1 MLGKALSRLTGNARA
16 EPAAAAR
23 SAAGAAPAGI
33 ARMVGTAGRVGL
45 ALLQRMAL
53 SVSCEDFIAFMQVPV
68 LVGSAI
74 HQGTLS
80 SAQAAAGAREMNR
93 TSLFEPMEDAEQAA
107 SPSES
112 LRHAIYPLVK
122 GEHASSIGPFF
133 SIGRT
138 DGNDCIMPDY
148 AISRKHAAIEVRR
161 GAYLLRD
168 NGSTN
173 GTFLNG
179 ARLQTRPI
187 EIHDR
192 DVISFARYE
201 FTFLLPGSFYDMLK
215 GA

>member
-1 MLGKALSRLTGNARA
+1 MLVKALSRLAGHARP
-16 EPAAAAR
+16 EPARGVR
-23 SAAGAAPAGI
+23 SAVGAFPAGI
-33 ARMVGTAGRVGL
+33 ARMVSPAGRISL
-45 ALLQRMAL
+45 ALLQRMVQA
-53 SVSCEDFIAFMQVPV
+53 VSREDFVCFMQAPV

-80 SAQAAAGAREMNR
+80 SAQVDAGPREMNR
-93 TSLFEPMEDAEQAA
+93 TSLFEPAEDTEHAA

-112 LRHAIYPLVK
+112 LRHAVYPLVK
-122 GEHASSIGPFF
+122 GEHASSSGNFF

-148 AISRKHAAIEVRR
+148 AISRKHAAIEYRR
-161 GAYLLRD
+161 GVYLLKD

-179 ARLQTRPI
+179 ARLQTRPF
-187 EIHDR
+187 EVHDR
-192 DVISFARYE
+192 DAVSFARYD
-201 FTFLLPGSFYDMLK
+201 FSFLLPGSFYDMLR

>member
-1 MLGKALSRLTGNARA
+1 MLGKALSRLTGNVRT
-16 EPAAAAR
+16 EP
-23 SAAGAAPAGI
+23 AAGAAPAGV
-33 ARMVGTAGRVGL
+33 ARMVSAAGRISL

-53 SVSCEDFIAFMQVPV
+53 SVSCGDFAAFLPAPV
-68 LVGSAI
+68 LVGSAV

-80 SAQAAAGAREMNR
+80 AAQAAVGAREMNR
-93 TSLFEPMEDAEQAA
+93 TSLFEPMEDAAQSG

-112 LRHAIYPLVK
+112 LRHAVYPLVK
-122 GEHASSIGPFF
+122 GEHASSSGPFF

-148 AISRKHAAIEVRR
+148 AISRKHAAIELRR

-168 NGSTN
+168 NNSTN

-179 ARLQTRPI
+179 VRVPTRPV
-187 EIHDR
+187 EIRDR
-192 DVISFARYE
+192 DVVSFARYE
-201 FTFLLPGSFYDMLK
+201 FTFLWPGSFYAMLK